1 MLTEA
6 GGEEQPRLPVGNEK
20 VAWGVCV
27 WGCTVQV
34 AWLRG
39 HGHSTLT
46 GTILYPHFR
55 DEPGSQDNV
64 V

>member
-27 WGCTVQV
+27 GGVYSAGCV
-34 AWLRG
+34 APWAWAQHIDRDYLV
-39 HGHSTLT
+39 STLQ
-46 GTILYPHFR
+46 R
-55 DEPGSQDNV
+55 
-64 V
+64 